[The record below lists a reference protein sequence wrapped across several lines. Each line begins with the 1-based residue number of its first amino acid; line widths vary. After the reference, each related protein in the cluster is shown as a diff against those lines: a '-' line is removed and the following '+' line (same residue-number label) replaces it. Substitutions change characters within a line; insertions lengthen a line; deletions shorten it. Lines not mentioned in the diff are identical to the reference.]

1 MHLKNKFYVAV
12 ILTMLVS
19 TGPRALG
26 QMAVNQTR
34 KTDAEIV
41 KETKAYLE
49 QAAAEDAFSGAALI
63 ARDGK
68 PIFEKAYGLANK
80 SSNTPNNV
88 ETKFN
93 LGSINKSFTSVAIGQ
108 LAQQG
113 RLAFNDPIS
122 KYLPDYPNKAV
133 AARVTIHQL
142 LTHTSGMGMYFNEEF
157 MKRRASLKTLAD
169 LLPLFVNETLAF
181 EPGEKVQ
188 YSNAG
193 YVVLG
198 LIIERLTRQ
207 TYFDYVRDHIFTPA
221 GMMNTDSYELEQE
234 VANLAIGYTSMGPT
248 GRPEPGPRQGNTP
261 HMTGRGSSAGGGYST
276 LGDMLKFGQALVG
289 HKLLNQQ
296 YTDIVLSNQ
305 SPPGQPPAGYG
316 FFSIEINGTR
326 AIGNNGGGPGTNA
339 TFTVYPELGYI
350 VVVLSNYDP
359 PSASKVTNKIRE
371 LLTAK

>member
-169 LLPLFVNETLAF
+169 ILPLFVDDA
-181 EPGEKVQ
+181 
-188 YSNAG
+188 
-193 YVVLG
+193 
-198 LIIERLTRQ
+198 
-207 TYFDYVRDHIFTPA
+207 
-221 GMMNTDSYELEQE
+221 
-234 VANLAIGYTSMGPT
+234 
-248 GRPEPGPRQGNTP
+248 
-261 HMTGRGSSAGGGYST
+261 
-276 LGDMLKFGQALVG
+276 
-289 HKLLNQQ
+289 
-296 YTDIVLSNQ
+296 
-305 SPPGQPPAGYG
+305 
-316 FFSIEINGTR
+316 
-326 AIGNNGGGPGTNA
+326 
-339 TFTVYPELGYI
+339 
-350 VVVLSNYDP
+350 
-359 PSASKVTNKIRE
+359 
-371 LLTAK
+371 